1 MYTFFSNVE
10 HVSAKAYHV
19 CAKKTT
25 CDHMF
30 SAVHGVCVGFNA
42 LSHILEEL
50 GDVAN
55 CLTKVCCHKYPFP
68 VLSSLDR
75 HHTSIVCR
83 PWLLP
88 NIRTGK
94 LHQHTTQKH
103 ESPRH
108 ILYPSKHK
116 HISLRCAPSMIWENH
131 QVNCYM
137 MLRIFLVIHLK
148 LSLPFLQLLPLS
160 MIGNH
165 IFKKN
170 ISHHAQGS
178 AWQFH
183 SSD

>member
-94 LHQHTTQKH
+94 LHQHTTQNH

-116 HISLRCAPSMIWENH
+116 HYIPQVCSQHDLGKSSSKLLHDAPN
-131 QVNCYM
+131 V
-137 MLRIFLVIHLK
+137 FGD
-148 LSLPFLQLLPLS
+148 PP
-160 MIGNH
+160 
-165 IFKKN
+165 
-170 ISHHAQGS
+170 
-178 AWQFH
+178 
-183 SSD
+183 